1 MGSAMTDGRSSP
13 TAHRG
18 GSPLSRT
25 SHATS
30 APTAPTVDPG
40 RPPLGLHGSG
50 RGGLHGGT
58 LRHSGACYCPA
69 DCSSFSKSSL
79 CIYCCQTG
87 SAGCWIHL
95 HPSIIVVISVTHRIH
110 ILRLDKDEGPIALLA
125 RKGVEVR
132 MKPVAMP
139 VNHSDGNEASP
150 RLIGSSH
157 RL

>member
-1 MGSAMTDGRSSP
+1 M
-13 TAHRG
+13 
-18 GSPLSRT
+18 L
-25 SHATS
+25 
-30 APTAPTVDPG
+30 DP
-40 RPPLGLHGSG
+40 S
-50 RGGLHGGT
+50 
-58 LRHSGACYCPA
+58 
-69 DCSSFSKSSL
+69 
-79 CIYCCQTG
+79 
-87 SAGCWIHL
+87 
-95 HPSIIVVISVTHRIH
+95 PSIIVVISVTHRIH